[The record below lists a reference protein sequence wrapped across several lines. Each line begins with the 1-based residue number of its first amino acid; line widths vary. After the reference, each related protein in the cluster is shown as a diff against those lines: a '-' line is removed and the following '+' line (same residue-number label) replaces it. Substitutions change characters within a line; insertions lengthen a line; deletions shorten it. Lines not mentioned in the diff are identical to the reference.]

1 MIAEDVPTRPRTHDD
16 PRRKTAGR
24 SNVRVHAQL
33 AVSVERSHQI
43 LRDRIRRTS
52 LDLMALEHE
61 YEPALLQQSNG
72 RIARRIARA
81 VAPRVPRPLAI
92 LSTEHRT
99 EMV

>member
-61 YEPALLQQSNG
+61 YEPALLQQSNA
-72 RIARRIARA
+72 RRARRIARD
-81 VAPRVPRPLAI
+81 VPPRHRRPLAL
-92 LSTEHRT
+92 LSTSPRS
-99 EMV
+99 V

>member
-1 MIAEDVPTRPRTHDD
+1 MNAEDVPTRPRTHDD

-24 SNVRVHAQL
+24 SNGCVHAKL

-43 LRDRIRRTS
+43 FRDRIRRTS

-61 YEPALLQQSNG
+61 YEPTVFQQSNG
-72 RIARRIARA
+72 RRARRIPREI
-81 VAPRVPRPLAI
+81 APRRSRRLGV
-92 LSTEHRT
+92 LSREDCG